1 MNRTLFHRKGAK
13 GAKGREENRELV
25 ATFAFLCFSWRPLR
39 SLRLCGES
47 LGFDYD

>member
-1 MNRTLFHRKGAK
+1 MNRTLFHRKGVK
-13 GAKGREENRELV
+13 GAKGREENRGLV
-25 ATFAFLCFSWRPLR
+25 ATFAFLCFSWR